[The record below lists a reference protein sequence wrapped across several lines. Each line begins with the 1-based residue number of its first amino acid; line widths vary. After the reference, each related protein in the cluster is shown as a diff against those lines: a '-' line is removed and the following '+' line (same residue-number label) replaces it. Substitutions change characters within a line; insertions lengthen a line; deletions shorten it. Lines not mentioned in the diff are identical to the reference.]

1 MRLTRRLGGMSL
13 LIGLLSGCATGGDA
27 LKPLIGPEPRSAQG
41 MNVGIGD
48 LIGRGPDYG
57 VRLGTYL
64 DEIAAAGYKH
74 EVRMVVNRGWGPQF
88 LQYGAQELR
97 KRGFKVLAILSE
109 GNQAGPPDL
118 EADIAWARLA
128 IPQIRD
134 ILAAIELT
142 NEPWQ
147 VIPPLHI
154 VLFPPA
160 EYVAWNNALYAEV
173 KRLAPE
179 VPVWMQAID
188 RDWWYRVAGLYPA
201 YDAISLHLYGKGDPV
216 PHGVQPPYHI
226 SETERTDL
234 QAQDVYLYVW
244 QGVGE
249 DAKWAIRPGGGILP

>member
-1 MRLTRRLGGMSL
+1 MKSL
-13 LIGLLSGCATGGDA
+13 IALLALLSILSGCATGGDT

-48 LIGRGPDYG
+48 LINRGPDYG

-64 DEIAAAGYKH
+64 DEIAAAGNKR
-74 EVRMVVNRGWGPQF
+74 EVRMVVNKSWGPQF
-88 LQYGAQELR
+88 VQYGAQELR
-97 KRGFKVLAILSE
+97 KRGFKLLAIVSE
-109 GNQAGPPDL
+109 GNQQSGPPNL

-134 ILAAIELT
+134 LLVAIELC

-147 VIPPLHI
+147 TIPVWQI
-154 VLFPPA
+154 VPFPPA
-160 EYVAWNNALYAEV
+160 EYVAWNNALYVEI

-179 VPVWMQAID
+179 VPIWLQAVD
-188 RDWWYRVAGLYPA
+188 RDWWYQVAALHPNH
-201 YDAISLHLYGKGDPV
+201 DTISLHLYGKGDPIPTNV
-216 PHGVQPPYHI
+216 YPPYHI